1 MSSQA
6 LVFPASKTKEIAT
19 ADPDVKEI
27 SKQSIELL
35 RAAAQYFAN
44 SLFAKCFEEARRRK
58 RQTADIR
65 DFIAA
70 VTNDDCLS
78 AMLGQFLEKD
88 ARPPESSGSDAD
100 DASDAEGDA
109 DAADEEEEPPKKTL
123 EEILQ
128 ENGEE
133 DESDA

>member
-88 ARPPESSGSDAD
+88 ARPPESSGSDD
-100 DASDAEGDA
+100 DGDA
-109 DAADEEEEPPKKTL
+109 DADAEEEDEPPKKTL